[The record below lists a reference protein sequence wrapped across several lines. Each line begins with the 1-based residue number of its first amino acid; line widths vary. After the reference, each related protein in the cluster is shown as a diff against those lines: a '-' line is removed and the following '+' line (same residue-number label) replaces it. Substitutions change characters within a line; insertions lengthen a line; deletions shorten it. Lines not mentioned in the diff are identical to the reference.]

1 MDHIKS
7 DQVLKLI
14 VEDFIETA
22 EPVGSQTL
30 LEKHG
35 LNCSSATIRNIMVN
49 LEKEGYI
56 EKPHHSA
63 GRVPSA
69 KGYKYYLKKLREGKD
84 TYEVDADFKKEF
96 ALVLQRKTKT
106 VEDVMEKSCMILSEM
121 TNLATV
127 VMGPE
132 AEQDNLAAIQVIP
145 LSQRSLTAIIVTNKG
160 YVENKT
166 FVLEGDE
173 EVDEIKKVVNV
184 LNKRLVGT
192 PIEEI
197 NEKLEALKP
206 LISEY
211 LGDRTNMILEAFSE
225 AFVKFA
231 RRRLETF
238 GASKLV
244 ELPEYANDKDELR
257 EVIELLSNPE
267 QFNDEVDEIDDT
279 DILLGEDRNTAIV
292 TKNVT
297 LDGGKTTRRLA
308 VVGPRRMNY
317 RKILAS
323 LDYIEKALKGYYS
336 SYDNLE
342 DDDE

>member
-30 LEKHG
+30 LDKHG

-63 GRVPSA
+63 GRVPSS

-145 LSQRSLTAIIVTNKG
+145 LSSRSLTAIIVTNKG

-192 PIEEI
+192 PIEDI

-244 ELPEYANDKDELR
+244 ELPEYANDKDELK

-336 SYDNLE
+336 SYDDLE

>member
-49 LEKEGYI
+49 LEREGYI
-56 EKPHHSA
+56 EKPHHSS
-63 GRVPSA
+63 GRVPSS
-69 KGYKYYLKKLREGKD
+69 KGYKYYLKKLREGKE
-84 TYEVDADFKKEF
+84 TYEVDAEFKKEF

-145 LSQRSLTAIIVTNKG
+145 LSARSLTAIIVTSKG

-166 FVLEGDE
+166 FVLEGGT
-173 EVDEIKKVVNV
+173 EVEDIKKVVSV

-192 PIEEI
+192 PIENI

-206 LISEY
+206 LLSEY

-244 ELPEYANDKDELR
+244 ELPEYANDKDELK

-267 QFNDEVDEIDDT
+267 QFNDEVDELEDT

-336 SYDNLE
+336 SYDDLE